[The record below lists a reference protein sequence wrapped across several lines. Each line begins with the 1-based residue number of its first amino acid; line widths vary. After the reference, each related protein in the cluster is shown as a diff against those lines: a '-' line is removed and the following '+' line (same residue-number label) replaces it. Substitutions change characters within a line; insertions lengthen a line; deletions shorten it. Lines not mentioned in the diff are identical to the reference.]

1 MTATLDNTTYK
12 LLNELGE
19 VQAYGYICTRRLLHG
34 HPIPE
39 GDVVMEIY
47 EVESMGQALY
57 TDPVEGDTML
67 YTGMYARWPRHLIQT
82 TELEEGTTADEA
94 DTSANAVAEEGT
106 SDVASSVEVITT
118 ADEAD
123 TSANAVAIGKCTSA
137 PDVASSIEEDTL
149 TRAHGKC
156 TVVLHDVYACLAW
169 LGLGLSC

>member
-67 YTGMYARWPRHLIQT
+67 YTGMYARWPRHLIQS
-82 TELEEGTTADEA
+82 TELEEGT
-94 DTSANAVAEEGT
+94 
-106 SDVASSVEVITT
+106 VASSVEENTT
-118 ADEAD
+118 ADELMIAQLCRE
-123 TSANAVAIGKCTSA
+123 I
-137 PDVASSIEEDTL
+137 L
-149 TRAHGKC
+149 LLL
-156 TVVLHDVYACLAW
+156 VLSHY
-169 LGLGLSC
+169 GLL